1 MRRLLLLLVLCAPM
15 ASAQVPHPL
24 PQGALGLLQVA
35 SLTRGEL
42 LWMQGRVGEGIYTTV
57 DKEGRHC
64 SIRMPVAVGKVARS
78 GVGVEASDG
87 LTIIVMTAALND
99 ALLKG
104 ERVAHDAF
112 RFAFGTGES
121 AADGVI
127 VNGIAADEGFVLNAR
142 RRWISWLLDNKPEP
156 SCQ

>member
-1 MRRLLLLLVLCAPM
+1 MRLLLLLLVLCSPV
-15 ASAQVPHPL
+15 ASAQGPHQL

-64 SIRMPVAVGKVARS
+64 SIRMPVAVGKMARS
-78 GVGVEASDG
+78 GVGFDASDG
-87 LTIIVMTAALND
+87 LAIIVMSPALND

-121 AADGVI
+121 AADGYI
-127 VNGIAADEGFVLNAR
+127 VKGIAADEGFVLNAR